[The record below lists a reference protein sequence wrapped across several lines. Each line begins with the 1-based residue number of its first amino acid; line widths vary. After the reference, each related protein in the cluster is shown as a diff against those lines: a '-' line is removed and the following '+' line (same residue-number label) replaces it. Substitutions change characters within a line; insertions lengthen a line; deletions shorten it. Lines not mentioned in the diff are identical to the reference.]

1 MKDYKSKINSY
12 STANGDKWRIEY
24 AYKTPDGKYH
34 RSCKR
39 GFDSEDQAEKWRLR
53 HLYKLIDE
61 KETEVMRCVTWI
73 ILNLLTKNGIMKL

>member
-39 GFDSEDQAEKWRLR
+39 GFDFVFRYLGDIVPR
-53 HLYKLIDE
+53 
-61 KETEVMRCVTWI
+61 MRI
-73 ILNLLTKNGIMKL
+73 SGRGQL